1 MGFSV
6 SAGTAIILIAA
17 FASVG
22 MLYTTAY
29 NGYEQ
34 VQDAR
39 DIDQETKLTALNT
52 EINITDI
59 SHNSSTDPHY
69 LNVTARNEGSTT
81 LSVSATDLL
90 LNGTYKS
97 NVSYVI
103 SASGDSLTAGEDGT
117 DLWQPQET
125 LTITLRENVSAPL
138 DVKLVTE
145 TGVSE
150 TEVGP

>member
-34 VQDAR
+34 VQDAQ
-39 DIDQETKLTALNT
+39 DIDQETKLTELNT
-52 EINITDI
+52 DIAVTNI
-59 SHNSSTDPHY
+59 SHNETTNPHTV
-69 LNVTARNEGSTT
+69 NVTAKNDGSTT
-81 LSVSATDLL
+81 LSVNATDLI

-97 NVSYVI
+97 NVSYTI
-103 SASGDSLTAGEDGT
+103 SAKGETYDAGSGGT
-117 DLWQPQET
+117 DLWQQEET
-125 LTITLRENVSAPL
+125 LTVTLRENVSSPL
-138 DVKLVTE
+138 GVKLVTE
-145 TGVSE
+145 TGVSV

>member
-6 SAGTAIILIAA
+6 SAGTAIILVAV

-34 VQDAR
+34 VQDAS
-39 DIDQETKLTALNT
+39 DIEQETDVAALNT
-52 EINITDI
+52 AIAITNIT
-59 SHNSSTDPHY
+59 HNSSTDPHT
-69 LNVTARNEGSTT
+69 VTVSATNEGTTT
-81 LSVSATDLL
+81 LSVAATDLL

-97 NVSYVI
+97 NVSYTI
-103 SASGDSLTAGEDGT
+103 ETDGGTLTAGEPGT
-117 DLWQPQET
+117 DLWQPRES
-125 LTITLRENVSAPL
+125 LTMTLRENMTEPL
-138 DVKLVTE
+138 GVKLVSE
-145 TGVSE
+145 TGVST